1 MIVPNYNGIEKGIL
15 FPGALISVDNAH
27 QTLKQICSFYLEVLN
42 GDPELQVPAR
52 DLIST
57 VIHMEGIVSDAAARK
72 LTGNIINPGALGV
85 QLEHV
90 YKDGNWMILI
100 KLDILAMS
108 VMYADFL
115 VSMKEKQP
123 DIYRLV
129 RDCLRGLTGCNLSPV
144 STVENIYEN
153 MENSGMFD
161 EAMERG
167 DNESEKLI
175 LEELKAFRKYISGG
189 KRLFQNSLTRLFK
202 SINQRYKRLGSRLSE
217 TQKSWIQ
224 DVIEIH
230 ELSGQLESKVK
241 FVGQDDFEEIYS
253 YSYFDQHCDVQSF
266 FVVLWDKCSTFTD
279 YYAEDMHLK
288 SQDASEPIE
297 CVYVETKTDED
308 FKYMMKFT
316 RFISLIQRI
325 LYQAEEVWDDNNK
338 SCE

>member
-1 MIVPNYNGIEKGIL
+1 MIVPDFKGIEKGML
-15 FPGALISVDNAH
+15 FPGVLMSVDNAH
-27 QTLKQICSFYLEVLN
+27 LTLKQMCRFYVEVLE
-42 GDPELQVPAR
+42 GDPELRVPAR
-52 DLIST
+52 DLVST
-57 VIHMEGIVSDAAARK
+57 VIHMEGIIADAAARE
-72 LTGNIINPGALGV
+72 LTSNIIDPEVLGV
-85 QLEHV
+85 QVEHV

-100 KLDILAMS
+100 KYDFLAMS

-161 EAMERG
+161 EAIESG
-167 DNESEKLI
+167 ENESEKLI

-189 KRLFQNSLTRLFK
+189 KRLFQNNLTRLFK

-230 ELSGQLESKVK
+230 ELSRQLESKVK

-266 FVVLWDKCSTFTD
+266 FIVLWDKCSTFTD

-308 FKYMMKFT
+308 FKYMIKFT

-325 LYQAEEVWDDNNK
+325 LYQAEEVWDDNSK